1 MISGRGLEF
10 DSGRDRLKSEAVGL
24 WGRMSQLGD
33 LERFAVSSVNARFP
47 IGQGTSAGACSGDG
61 LAPTPAVHETMI
73 IWLES
78 TKPTVA
84 DPTSWPQ

>member
-1 MISGRGLEF
+1 MGHE
-10 DSGRDRLKSEAVGL
+10 
-24 WGRMSQLGD
+24 
-33 LERFAVSSVNARFP
+33 ERFRPPSLSGGCRLGKATFAG
-47 IGQGTSAGACSGDG
+47 IGGKEED
-61 LAPTPAVHETMI
+61 APTPAVHETMI